1 MEISVDNSNH
11 SIQINSYDNGKIIIN
26 GVSYSVPI
34 AINSEEI
41 VTNSAV
47 TAIKDM
53 SIKDL
58 KNLDFNDYE
67 VVLLGTGETLMF
79 PDWELVEEA
88 QCMGTPLEI
97 MNTGAACR
105 TFAILAGEG
114 RKVLAILQP

>member
-1 MEISVDNSNH
+1 M
-11 SIQINSYDNGKIIIN
+11 NSYDNSKIIIN
-26 GVSYSVPI
+26 GVSYSEPI
-34 AINSEEI
+34 AINGEKI
-41 VTNSAV
+41 ITNSAIP
-47 TAIKDM
+47 AIKDM

-58 KNLDFNDYE
+58 KSLGFSDYE
-67 VVLLGTGETLMF
+67 VVLLGTGNTLEF

-88 QCMGTPLEI
+88 QCLGTPLEI